1 MAHAARTRYGWGL
14 IGAFVLAFSSAQ
26 GARAVWIDTDL
37 SIGSPLRE
45 VDDAYALLL
54 ALRSPEL
61 QIVGVSTTY
70 GNAPLRATTKRTRN
84 TLGIFGSEL
93 TVNPGAA
100 SARALGR
107 ESAASEALAAAL
119 RREKLTYIALG
130 PLTNFATLLRLHPEE
145 SRRVER
151 VVMVAGKTP
160 GATLGFGPEEK
171 FRVHD
176 ANLVKDPAAVRAVL
190 RSEIPVL
197 LVPVETSA
205 RLELDR
211 ADLDALA
218 ASGAAG
224 EYLARRSRVWLW
236 FWMHIAKA
244 RGGPIFDAL
253 AVAAVA
259 EPSLVK
265 KETRFA
271 SFDPHDQLIVR
282 RAGGRKVDFCIGF
295 APETKA
301 TILRRLSG
309 RRAKSSSAPRDR

>member
-1 MAHAARTRYGWGL
+1 MLMRC
-14 IGAFVLAFSSAQ
+14 SS
-26 GARAVWIDTDL
+26 RCVH
-37 SIGSPLRE
+37 RNCE
-45 VDDAYALLL
+45 
-54 ALRSPEL
+54 
-61 QIVGVSTTY
+61 IVGVSTTY
-70 GNAPLRATTKRTRN
+70 GNAPLRATTKRTQN
-84 TLGIFGSEL
+84 TFGIFGSEL

-145 SRRVER
+145 SGVR
-151 VVMVAGKTP
+151 AGRHGRGENA

-176 ANLVKDPAAVRAVL
+176 ANLVKDPEAVRAVL

-282 RAGGRKVDFCIGF
+282 RAGGRKVEFCIGF